1 MGDARDGVRRAD
13 TCRWRRGPPPLP
25 AARAGCTVSAHTAVA
40 MTGDTAVEM
49 MIGRAAVAMTVR
61 GDTAVAMTGDT
72 AVMEGHGRSGDYGAL

>member
-1 MGDARDGVRRAD
+1 
-13 TCRWRRGPPPLP
+13 
-25 AARAGCTVSAHTAVA
+25 